1 MTSSEL
7 APHSFTTAVLY
18 TAQSYYEKKLE
29 PDEQK

>member
-1 MTSSEL
+1 MTSRGC
-7 APHSFTTAVLY
+7 PHSFTTAVLY